1 MSGAGPVGYERSPLL
16 AAGVAHRVPSVGRD
30 QTLRQVSEQLAREP
44 SGALLV
50 DDPGEP
56 IQVVALRDVTAAIAG
71 GADPDAVMVGQI
83 DLIERPYMRAADE
96 VDDVAE
102 AMVRLGV
109 DETLVLDRDGLVG
122 LLSMRDLCHVLAV
135 RPYVDTRPSSS

>member
-1 MSGAGPVGYERSPLL
+1 MPGAGPVGYDSGPLL

-30 QTLRQVSEQLAREP
+30 QTLREVSEQLTREP

-56 IQVVALRDVTAAIAG
+56 IQVVSLRDVTAAIAAG
-71 GADPDAVMVGQI
+71 GDPDGLRVGEI
-83 DLIERPYMRAADE
+83 DLIERPYIRGADE

-102 AMVRLGV
+102 AMVRFGV
-109 DETLVLDRDGLVG
+109 DEALVLDRDGLVG
-122 LLSMRDLCHVLAV
+122 LVGLRDLCHVLAV
-135 RPYVDTRPSSS
+135 RG

>member
-1 MSGAGPVGYERSPLL
+1 MPGVGPVGYDEGPLL
-16 AAGVAHRVPSVGRD
+16 AAGVAHRVPTIGRD
-30 QTLRQVSEQLAREP
+30 STLRQLSEQLANEP

-56 IQVVALRDVTAAIAG
+56 IQVISLRDVTAAIAA
-71 GADPDAVMVGQI
+71 GADPDRLTVGQI
-83 DLIERPYMRAADE
+83 DLIERPYIRGADE

-109 DETLVLDRDGLVG
+109 DEALVLDQDGLVG
-122 LLSMRDLCHVLAV
+122 VLSLRDLCHVLAL
-135 RPYVDTRPSSS
+135 RA